1 MEKAP
6 TLKELLHHRKE
17 NYATSIVVSA
27 KNDKD
32 LFKGNISDVP
42 EKLLSLQLFAW
53 DKRAGIYITIE

>member
-1 MEKAP
+1 MEKVP
-6 TLKELLHHRKE
+6 TLKELLQHRKE
-17 NYATSIVVSA
+17 DYVTSIVVST

-42 EKLLSLQLFAW
+42 EKLLNLQIFAW

>member
-6 TLKELLHHRKE
+6 ILKELLQYREE
-17 NYATSIVVSA
+17 NYATSIVVST

-42 EKLLSLQLFAW
+42 EKLLNLQIFAW
-53 DKRAGIYITIE
+53 DKRVGIYITIE

>member
-6 TLKELLHHRKE
+6 ILKELLQHREE
-17 NYATSIVVSA
+17 NYATSIVVST

-42 EKLLSLQLFAW
+42 EKLLNLQIFCM
-53 DKRAGIYITIE
+53 G

>member
-6 TLKELLHHRKE
+6 ILKELLQHREE
-17 NYATSIVVSA
+17 NYATSIVVST

-42 EKLLSLQLFAW
+42 EKLLNLQIFAW
-53 DKRAGIYITIE
+53 DKRVGIYITIE